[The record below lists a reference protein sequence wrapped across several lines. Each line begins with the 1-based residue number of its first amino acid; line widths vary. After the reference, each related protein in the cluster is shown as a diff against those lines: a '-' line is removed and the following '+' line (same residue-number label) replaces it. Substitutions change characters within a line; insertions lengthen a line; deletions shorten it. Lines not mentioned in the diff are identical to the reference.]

1 MTEAESRQVHP
12 GFVLASRLSLGL
24 LTTAVLAMTS
34 PAHAE
39 SIAPAAPAAEVHT
52 APARR
57 PLVQEHSL
65 GFGYHA
71 LIMRTESSDQYA
83 IQGPAIAYNYGIG
96 RTWGFHLR
104 VAAFFP
110 LLGNMSG
117 PSGDFDG
124 SLVEI
129 YDQHRYGVDL
139 LLMGSRH
146 ISLAPRLEL
155 TAAAG
160 PHLQWFSLAGSEYS
174 PVETASAG
182 VGGLGKLDYLI
193 NRWLSV
199 STQLAIGLD
208 LFDLVDHRNAADLI
222 VPLSWTFAFD
232 ARY

>member
-1 MTEAESRQVHP
+1 MFQSGVGPVMVAAARGGQSMTEAESRQVRP

-24 LTTAVLAMTS
+24 PTTAVLVMTT

-124 SLVEI
+124 SLVE
-129 YDQHRYGVDL
+129 
-139 LLMGSRH
+139 
-146 ISLAPRLEL
+146 
-155 TAAAG
+155 
-160 PHLQWFSLAGSEYS
+160 
-174 PVETASAG
+174 
-182 VGGLGKLDYLI
+182 
-193 NRWLSV
+193 
-199 STQLAIGLD
+199 
-208 LFDLVDHRNAADLI
+208 
-222 VPLSWTFAFD
+222 
-232 ARY
+232 